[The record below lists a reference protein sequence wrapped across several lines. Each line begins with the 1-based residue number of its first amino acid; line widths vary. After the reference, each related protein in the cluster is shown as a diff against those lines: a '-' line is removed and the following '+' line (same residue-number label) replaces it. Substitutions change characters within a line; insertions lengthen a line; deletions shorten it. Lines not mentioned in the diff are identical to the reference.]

1 MSPLLCCQQQGFG
14 TVGGLLSDPLDPAKQ
29 QQNNHND
36 QDHTHAT
43 ARGVTPGTAVI
54 PRRQGTHQKQNQ

>member
-1 MSPLLCCQQQGFG
+1 MSSVAGVERYCMVQ
-14 TVGGLLSDPLDPAKQ
+14 LDPAKQ